1 MRLIATLLI
10 GFALGAIAQHEKD
23 ARIVASI
30 LKSDD
35 LDITRN
41 VEQANALLDVYE
53 QQLTADQQQQA
64 KDSIQRNADGVE
76 KP

>member
-1 MRLIATLLI
+1 MKTIVCCFLSAAVAAGI
-10 GFALGAIAQHEKD
+10 QYYQD
-23 ARIVASI
+23 AKTVASI

-35 LDITRN
+35 LSITRN